1 MWRRAGDPGLIVEQ
15 VIRPAHGPLPSTLFD
30 LNMLV
35 LSEEGR
41 DRSADDDRIF
51 LNQAV
56 LLLSQT
62 VLPLPGERGSGGG
75 GE

>member
-30 LNMLV
+30 INMLV

-41 DRSADDDRIF
+41 DLSADEDRIY
-51 LNQAV
+51 LIQTV
-56 LLLSQT
+56 LLLRHI
-62 VLPLPGERGSGGG
+62 VLPPSR
-75 GE
+75 